1 MEFARSDNY
10 TVSNAISGA
19 GSLYQLGNGTL
30 ALAGNNSGMG
40 PLTVTNSGSL
50 TIAAN
55 TATTGMVIVGA
66 ASGDSAILNVPTGG
80 TLNTTTE
87 LWLSTTNGARGTM
100 NVTGG
105 VANIGSWLAVGRGG
119 NSGTLNVSGGSL
131 NVAAANLTIASF
143 AGNQGQVNVSG
154 GTVNAVNSIY
164 VGESGSG
171 TMTVSG
177 SGVAT
182 AASVNVG
189 LNSGSGGTL
198 NLRSGGLLKTANI
211 AKGAGSGVFNFSGGT
226 LQNPPSGNLNVTMPV
241 NLGGQGTVAVDSGQT
256 ATFSSLASLSGTGG
270 LTKVSGGTMI
280 VQSNNSYA
288 GPTVI
293 SGGVLEL
300 GSILPQLVYSFTSGA
315 AVNSGS
321 NSSTVTTTPVGS
333 PVISATG
340 GPNGLGVMRLN
351 GSNYLAITAASLPDL
366 SGSANY
372 TIGMWID
379 TTQTGGSVLYKGTTG
394 AWSSGDENFYL
405 TSGTPNSNNG
415 GTGTHVGGVQWGG
428 GWVGGNTAV
437 NTGTWKFI
445 SIVRGG
451 SASTVY
457 VNGINDGT
465 TTNGMSNP
473 EQGTQLIA
481 LGYNSGAAHDGALMF
496 SGSVS
501 GSYVYGAALTQPQIQ
516 ALMNYGPSG
525 VYGSLPVTT
534 ALSVTSSGAAL
545 DLNGASQSVASL
557 SGVGGS
563 GIYLGGGTLTVAGS
577 GSATFAGNI
586 SDSGGASS
594 GTGGRLVLNGNAKL
608 VLSGTDTYSGGT
620 FVSNGTLVVTSPAG
634 LAANSNLTVGSS
646 SFFSADAA
654 VPPAESATA
663 VPEPATAPIL
673 AMGTIVAAFALLRR
687 SQRKGEGEQRRR
699 GEERNLLFSLSP
711 LLPFSP
717 SRRVATARLRRVAFE
732 SLENRRML
740 AFGLTT
746 STNLY
751 TVDTGAGLVF
761 SIARTTAGSAS
772 VGDLTSA
779 ALNGTQCEAPYSYE
793 SRYSHYESGLSSS
806 TVVTAA
812 TDPSGNWI
820 LIACNDASG
829 YGVIQYYFARKGFN
843 NIYMATYAPGPNSPS
858 PGEMRFIMYTNP
870 TVLTNI
876 PAPSNNNGNNGA
888 IESSDV
894 FGFSN
899 GDTSSKYYGEYEAI
913 ATQTYGDT
921 GSGIGV
927 FMNIGNRETSSGG
940 PFYKDIDFQS
950 NELYTYTFSGHS
962 QTEAFRPGLKGPYA
976 LIFTTST
983 ATSPAPDYSWIDSSG
998 IASQISGY
1006 VGASGRGALTG
1017 TASGVPGTLQATV
1030 ALSNAAD
1037 QYWALPNAST
1047 GAYAITGIL
1056 PGTYTETLY
1065 QGELA
1070 VGTKTVTIAA
1080 GQTTSAN
1087 IVDTFYTPSS
1097 AVFRIGTWDGTPL
1110 GFLNADKITTMH
1122 PTDVRM
1128 SPWAADSTGMTNFT
1142 VGTDSDS
1149 SWPMAEWHAET
1160 GTTQNGVT
1168 TYEDVKNRITFNLTA
1183 AQAATGET
1191 LRIGLTRLDSG
1202 RPTVSANGGAWNSAV
1217 PSIYSEPSSRGLTTG
1232 NWRGNNCLYMFNIPS
1247 SALVAGTNTV
1257 DIYCT
1262 SGSTGTIYSGYQIY
1276 DAIDL
1281 VPTSSATPPAIDSV
1295 TIVPA
1300 GGSVGVNG
1308 TGTFLAVAKDSSGN
1322 VITANIDWSAA
1333 NGTIDPNGVYHASAN
1348 SGSDTITATA
1358 TTTRIPGYSSSSS
1371 STSTVSGSITGA
1383 GMTTINVLADA
1394 TPHGVVATSPTM
1406 AVGTSQQIY
1415 LADQNGAP
1423 LATNPPVTW
1432 TASSGSITAGG
1443 VYTAPSSPV
1452 TSVTITAQTASG
1464 TFKGYLAVSDPLAWY
1479 KADEASGSVLAD
1491 ATSGAHTATLAT
1503 SYNFVNGLSGNAV
1516 QLTGGYA
1523 SLPTGIVSSVSNFTI
1538 AAWIKAD
1545 SLTNWMRI
1553 LDFGTGTTAYMMLT
1567 PDAGTTNALR
1577 FAITTSGGNGEQQ
1590 LNGPV
1595 LTAGTW
1601 YHIAVVLSGNTGT
1614 LYVNGAAVATN
1625 TSMTLHPSSLGS
1637 TTHNYLGKSQFS
1649 DPAFLGTIDD
1659 FRIYSRALSAS
1670 EILALAKPTVVTA
1683 PAASPSPVTTTSTAL
1698 SVLGTDQ
1705 SLGEAALTYTWTT
1718 TGTPPAAVNF
1728 SVNGNSAAKSTIATF
1743 TKAGTYNFLVTISD
1757 RPGNSTT
1764 SSVSVTVQ
1772 HTPQSAAISPA
1783 AANITAGG
1791 TQQFTLV
1798 GQDQFGQAYTITDP
1812 VSWQLSG
1819 PGSLGG
1825 SNGLYTPPYSAVS
1838 ASVQASYSNFAISPA
1853 TVTVTGQAQWGSA
1866 ISSTWNNG
1874 AWKDSI
1880 SGSTIAAPGTRG
1892 ILGDT
1897 VLFASV
1903 LGSTVSLS
1911 GANPTLA
1918 GFTFNNATTSY
1929 TIAQGNSG
1937 NLTLQSGASV
1947 AVQAGNHAISAPL
1960 TLSGGTTFDTAAG
1973 DTLTVS
1979 GAISGAGSLTKTNG
1993 GTLVLSGV
2001 NGYQGGTAISAGT
2014 LVVTKAS
2021 GLPDGGNLT
2030 VGSWTSG
2037 SPVAIA
2043 AATVSQSPK
2052 AQPAGASAA
2061 AAGRA
2066 LVSYPASGKR
2076 LSADLRVP
2084 WAWWAI
2090 ADFAARQ
2097 SSEGQRDRR
2106 ASAVDA
2112 VMRTQFTING

>member
-1 MEFARSDNY
+1 MARSL
-10 TVSNAISGA
+10 SN
-19 GSLYQLGNGTL
+19 
-30 ALAGNNSGMG
+30 
-40 PLTVTNSGSL
+40 
-50 TIAAN
+50 
-55 TATTGMVIVGA
+55 
-66 ASGDSAILNVPTGG
+66 
-80 TLNTTTE
+80 
-87 LWLSTTNGARGTM
+87 R
-100 NVTGG
+100 
-105 VANIGSWLAVGRGG
+105 
-119 NSGTLNVSGGSL
+119 
-131 NVAAANLTIASF
+131 F
-143 AGNQGQVNVSG
+143 
-154 GTVNAVNSIY
+154 
-164 VGESGSG
+164 
-171 TMTVSG
+171 
-177 SGVAT
+177 
-182 AASVNVG
+182 
-189 LNSGSGGTL
+189 
-198 NLRSGGLLKTANI
+198 
-211 AKGAGSGVFNFSGGT
+211 
-226 LQNPPSGNLNVTMPV
+226 
-241 NLGGQGTVAVDSGQT
+241 
-256 ATFSSLASLSGTGG
+256 
-270 LTKVSGGTMI
+270 
-280 VQSNNSYA
+280 
-288 GPTVI
+288 
-293 SGGVLEL
+293 
-300 GSILPQLVYSFTSGA
+300 
-315 AVNSGS
+315 
-321 NSSTVTTTPVGS
+321 
-333 PVISATG
+333 
-340 GPNGLGVMRLN
+340 
-351 GSNYLAITAASLPDL
+351 
-366 SGSANY
+366 
-372 TIGMWID
+372 
-379 TTQTGGSVLYKGTTG
+379 
-394 AWSSGDENFYL
+394 
-405 TSGTPNSNNG
+405 
-415 GTGTHVGGVQWGG
+415 
-428 GWVGGNTAV
+428 
-437 NTGTWKFI
+437 
-445 SIVRGG
+445 
-451 SASTVY
+451 
-457 VNGINDGT
+457 
-465 TTNGMSNP
+465 
-473 EQGTQLIA
+473 
-481 LGYNSGAAHDGALMF
+481 
-496 SGSVS
+496 
-501 GSYVYGAALTQPQIQ
+501 
-516 ALMNYGPSG
+516 
-525 VYGSLPVTT
+525 
-534 ALSVTSSGAAL
+534 
-545 DLNGASQSVASL
+545 
-557 SGVGGS
+557 
-563 GIYLGGGTLTVAGS
+563 
-577 GSATFAGNI
+577 
-586 SDSGGASS
+586 
-594 GTGGRLVLNGNAKL
+594 
-608 VLSGTDTYSGGT
+608 
-620 FVSNGTLVVTSPAG
+620 
-634 LAANSNLTVGSS
+634 
-646 SFFSADAA
+646 
-654 VPPAESATA
+654 
-663 VPEPATAPIL
+663 
-673 AMGTIVAAFALLRR
+673 
-687 SQRKGEGEQRRR
+687 
-699 GEERNLLFSLSP
+699 
-711 LLPFSP
+711 
-717 SRRVATARLRRVAFE
+717 RRVAFE

-761 SIARTTAGSAS
+761 SIARTTANSAS

-779 ALNGTQCEAPYSYE
+779 TLNGTQLEAPYSYE

-829 YGVIQYYFARKGFN
+829 YDVIQYYIARKGYN

-870 TVLTNI
+870 SVLTNI

-921 GSGIGV
+921 GNGIGV

-940 PFYKDIDFQS
+940 PFFKDIDFQS

-983 ATSPAPDYSWIDSSG
+983 ATPAAPDYTWIDSSG
-998 IASQISGY
+998 IGSQISGY

-1017 TASGVPGTLQATV
+1017 TASGVPSTLQATV

-1047 GAYAITGIL
+1047 GVYTIAGIL

-1087 IVDTFYTPSS
+1087 IVDTFYVPSS

-1128 SPWAADSTGMTNFT
+1128 SAWAADSTGMTNFT

-1168 TYEDVKNRITFNLTA
+1168 TYEDVKNRITFTLTA
-1183 AQAATGET
+1183 AQVATGET

-1202 RPTVSANGGAWNSAV
+1202 RPTVSVNSGAWNSAV
-1217 PSIYSEPSSRGLTTG
+1217 PSIYSEPDSRGLTTG
-1232 NWRGNNCLYMFNIPS
+1232 NWRGNNCIYMFNIPS
-1247 SALVAGTNTV
+1247 SALVAGTNTI

-1308 TGTFLAVAKDSSGN
+1308 TGTFIAVAKDSSGN

-1333 NGTIDPNGVYHASAN
+1333 NGTIDPNGVYHASA
-1348 SGSDTITATA
+1348 SAGSDTITATA
-1358 TTTRIPGYSSSSS
+1358 TTIRIPGYSSSSS
-1371 STSTVSGSITGA
+1371 STSTVSGSITGT
-1383 GMTTINVLADA
+1383 GMTTINVLVDA

-1432 TASSGSITAGG
+1432 SASVGSITASGI
-1443 VYTAPSSPV
+1443 YTAPATTA

-1464 TFKGYLAVSDPLAWY
+1464 TFTGYLAVTDPLAWY
-1479 KADEASGSVLAD
+1479 KADETSGSALSD
-1491 ATSGAHTATLAT
+1491 ATSGAHTAALTT
-1503 SYNFVNGLSGNAV
+1503 SYNFVSGLSGNAV

-1545 SLTNWMRI
+1545 SLSNWMRI
-1553 LDFGTGTTAYMMLT
+1553 FDFGTSTTNYMFLT

-1577 FAITTSGGNGEQQ
+1577 FAIAASSGSEQQ
-1590 LNGPV
+1590 LNGPA

-1625 TSMTLHPSSLGS
+1625 SSMTLHPSSLGS

-1649 DPAFLGTIDD
+1649 SDPAFLGTIDD
-1659 FRIYSRALSAS
+1659 FRIYSRALSAA
-1670 EILALAKPTVVTA
+1670 EILALAKPTIVTA
-1683 PAASPSPVTTTSTAL
+1683 AATSVSPVTGTSTTL

-1705 SLGEAALTYTWTT
+1705 SLGESALTYTWNT

-1728 SVNGNSAAKSTIATF
+1728 SVNGNNTAKSTVATF

-1757 RPGNSTT
+1757 PLGNTIT

-1819 PGSLGG
+1819 PGTLGG
-1825 SNGLYTPPYSAVS
+1825 GSGFYTPPYAAVS
-1838 ASVQASYSNFAISPA
+1838 ATVQSAYGSFTINPA
-1853 TVTVTGQAQWGSA
+1853 TVNVTGLAAWSSA
-1866 ISSTWNNG
+1866 ISNTWASG

-1880 SGSTIAAPGTRG
+1880 SGNTIAAPGTRG

-1897 VLFASV
+1897 VLFASA

-1918 GFTFNNATTSY
+1918 GITFNNSTTSY
-1929 TIAQGNSG
+1929 TIAQGGSG
-1937 NLTLQSGASV
+1937 SITLQSGGSV
-1947 AVQAGNHAISAPL
+1947 AVVAGNHAISAPL
-1960 TLSGGTTFDTAAG
+1960 TLSGGTTFDAAAG
-1973 DTLTVS
+1973 DTLTIS
-1979 GAISGAGSLTKTNG
+1979 GAISGAGSLTKTSG
-1993 GTLVLSGV
+1993 GTLVLSGT
-2001 NGYQGGTAISAGT
+2001 NGYQGGTVVSAGT
-2014 LVVTKAS
+2014 LVVMKPAA
-2021 GLPDGGNLT
+2021 LPDGGSLT

-2043 AATVSQSPK
+2043 AATVSQSPAVK
-2052 AQPAGASAA
+2052 PASTVLAA
-2061 AAGRA
+2061 AA
-2066 LVSYPASGKR
+2066 
-2076 LSADLRVP
+2076 
-2084 WAWWAI
+2084 
-2090 ADFAARQ
+2090 ARPR
-2097 SSEGQRDRR
+2097 S
-2106 ASAVDA
+2106 
-2112 VMRTQFTING
+2112 